1 MGKPEEALA
10 SADAAIKC
18 YRDRKAEESKRPLPG
33 EAKVKLTKVQLIRE
47 WVALSGALFCKAEA
61 LYALHR

>member
-1 MGKPEEALA
+1 MQ
-10 SADAAIKC
+10 
-18 YRDRKAEESKRPLPG
+18 DRKAEEARPPKIG
-33 EAKVKLTKVQLIRE
+33 EQKVQPTKVQLIRE